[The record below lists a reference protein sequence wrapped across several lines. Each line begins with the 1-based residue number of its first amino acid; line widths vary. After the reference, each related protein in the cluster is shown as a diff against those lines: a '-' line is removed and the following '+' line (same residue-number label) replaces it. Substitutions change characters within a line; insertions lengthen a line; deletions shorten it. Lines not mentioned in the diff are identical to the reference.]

1 METEPGNAAAAC
13 RQGQLAL
20 VEDVLM
26 RQYNLAVGD
35 EIRIGSYTYRIAGRL
50 KKVPGESASAG
61 LLGARVYIPK
71 QYLNQTR
78 LLQRGSA
85 ATYKV
90 YFRLPQGV
98 KAAQLAKT
106 LEPDF

>member
-1 METEPGNAAAAC
+1 MPPADF
-13 RQGQLAL
+13 RQGPLAL
-20 VEDVLM
+20 VEDGLM
-26 RQYNLAVGD
+26 LQYNVAVGD

-71 QYLNQTR
+71 EYLNQTR

-85 ATYKV
+85 ATYKI
-90 YFRLPQGV
+90 YFRLPPGRECRTTGQEAG
-98 KAAQLAKT
+98 A
-106 LEPDF
+106 